1 MVLRVER
8 LPTVTTNNNDLFK
21 NYNKIVCFTIVY
33 VLTRSFK
40 SCAFLVLM
48 VGFVYGIFVPFGS
61 NPLFMVIF
69 LSL

>member
-1 MVLRVER
+1 MIYL
-8 LPTVTTNNNDLFK
+8 
-21 NYNKIVCFTIVY
+21 KIIIKLY
-33 VLTRSFK
+33 VLPLFVLIRSFK
-40 SCAFLVLM
+40 SCAFLVLL